1 MTSRRTA
8 KSPLAKQK
16 SHSVAEAADPRA
28 GKTRALISGAF
39 LALLGRR
46 PYTRIRV
53 SDITRKAGV
62 GRATFYAHFES
73 KDALL
78 RAELVRVVIPMLV
91 ELPGDP
97 CLVDCTRLFAH
108 LLGAREIYRSLMSG
122 AARVANERML
132 QDAIEA
138 RIASASAASI
148 AQAGGTTGPVPS
160 FVPRFVAGTILTL
173 IAWSLEQ
180 VVAPSPAEL
189 QETYR
194 ALVGRAL
201 KGVARAPHAAA

>member
-1 MTSRRTA
+1 VTSRRGA
-8 KSPLAKQK
+8 RALIPRQK
-16 SHSVAEAADPRA
+16 SYGVAEVTDPRA
-28 GKTRALISGAF
+28 EKTRGLISAAF
-39 LALLGRR
+39 LALVNRR
-46 PYTRIRV
+46 SYERIRV

-78 RAELVRVVIPMLV
+78 RAELGRVVLPMLV

-97 CLVDCTRLFAH
+97 CLVDCTNLFAH
-108 LLGAREIYRSLMSG
+108 VLQAQEIYRSLMAG
-122 AARVANERML
+122 TARAVNERML

-138 RIASASAASI
+138 RIASALGAPLAQSSADVS
-148 AQAGGTTGPVPS
+148 TPS

-180 VVAPSPAEL
+180 AVAPPPADL
-189 QETYR
+189 QNAYR
-194 ALVGRAL
+194 ALVGHAL
-201 KGVARAPHAAA
+201 QGTARA